1 MRMYL
6 LGWIAA
12 VIVAISPAAAQAQ
25 PEFIK
30 DNVSK
35 IIQKVGIHANVSV
48 REPLDSDVTKGM
60 TFGASIGLSP
70 GRTNGWRY
78 PFSFA
83 TFSEDLH
90 APSGEPFAS
99 FKSRAIL
106 GGIGYGWHFG
116 RLSTGASLQAGWGF
130 NHGTLTGNTARAFA
144 SPDGPSSIHIENSP
158 MLRPQLKLEYFLTPK
173 FTLRTS
179 ADYIFMRPG
188 VAVTTPAGPQ
198 ADIWH
203 ASNFHANFGIGFYP
217 LRK

>member
-1 MRMYL
+1 MRLRHLAAGAL
-6 LGWIAA
+6 LLTAL
-12 VIVAISPAAAQAQ
+12 PAPAQAQ
-25 PEFIK
+25 MDPLK
-30 DNVSK
+30 DNLGKMIRK
-35 IIQKVGIHANVSV
+35 IGVHANVSV
-48 REPLDSDVTKGM
+48 REPLDGDVTKGT

-78 PFSFA
+78 PFAFT

-90 APSGEPFAS
+90 APGGETFAS

-106 GGIGYGWHFG
+106 AGIGYGWHFG

-130 NHGTLTGNTARAFA
+130 NHGTLTGNTARAFG

-158 MLRPQLKLEYFLTPK
+158 LLRPQVKLEYFLTPK
-173 FTLRTS
+173 FTVRTS

-198 ADIWH
+198 ADRWH
-203 ASNFHANFGIGFYP
+203 ASNFHANFGVGFYP
-217 LRK
+217 FRK